1 MTHSGSG
8 SLCNLSAQ
16 VQQLPALDTI
26 ASDSWKKIL
35 IGPAQILNQVADNS
49 LLWLGCLVWS
59 DVAEKPG
66 FPVQEGT
73 GIKTGGSGLSVIN
86 TDLTI
91 YQQENNF
98 QQNILA
104 KYILWKIK
112 YYLILF
118 SRIEIF

>member
-16 VQQLPALDTI
+16 VQQLSALDTI

-35 IGPAQILNQVADNS
+35 ISPAQILNQVADHS
-49 LLWLGCLVWS
+49 LLWLGCLVQS
-59 DVAEKPG
+59 DVAEKPR
-66 FPVQEGT
+66 FSVPEGT
-73 GIKTGGSGLSVIN
+73 GVKIGGSGLSVIN
-86 TDLTI
+86 TDLMI

-104 KYILWKIK
+104 KYILWEIK